1 MEQCVHRI
9 MKRTCALCRDKNND
23 DISKE
28 DVKDLFD
35 EINAD
40 QDQSESV
47 CDQIQKKNK
56 ENSKGKQKRWS
67 GEDDQ
72 FLRDNIDKMSNQEM
86 ANELGRTQAAVAFR
100 LVKQK
105 IKRKPKSKNLR
116 RAMILPFTIW
126 VNSVLKNRTCID
138 CRNLDPTSLKI
149 TVNFSNHLDLWDEI
163 KEIAK
168 KCLRTP
174 ENQILWMI
182 KRIQDHGKLKEME

>member
-1 MEQCVHRI
+1 

-126 VNSVLKNRTCID
+126 VNSVLKNI
-138 CRNLDPTSLKI
+138 NI
-149 TVNFSNHLDLWDEI
+149 
-163 KEIAK
+163 
-168 KCLRTP
+168 
-174 ENQILWMI
+174 
-182 KRIQDHGKLKEME
+182 